1 MARPN
6 HTSPANRPSRPF
18 GLLVAWLMKL
28 FAKKR
33 KPTTHD
39 LKQADFSTNTQKMGL
54 RFSEKIR
61 NAFRKSW
68 LKKG

>member
-1 MARPN
+1 MTRTN
-6 HTSPANRPSRPF
+6 HTSQTNRPSRPF
-18 GLLVAWLMKL
+18 GLLAAWLMKL
-28 FAKKR
+28 FAKER
-33 KPTTHD
+33 KLTTRD

-61 NAFRKSW
+61 NVFRKNW